1 MKLMEQTI
9 FKFRSKT
16 EGDTFFL
23 GEISGRLIEEEQV
36 VLLSGDLGV
45 GKTVFVQGI
54 ASGMGIVDDVSSPT
68 YTLINEYSGELN
80 LYHMDF
86 YRLEDE
92 TDLLDL
98 GFEDYLD
105 RKGVIIIEWPELAC
119 GFLYP
124 DYIYVKIDKLADDT
138 REITLEADGVRS
150 RKLIE
155 GVKKNVSIRD

>member
-1 MKLMEQTI
+1 MEQTI

-16 EGDTFFL
+16 AKETFSL
-23 GEISGRLIEEEQV
+23 GEIIGRLIEADQV
-36 VLLSGDLGV
+36 ILLSGDLGV

-54 ASGMGIVDDVSSPT
+54 ASGMGIIDDVSSPT
-68 YTLINEYSGELN
+68 YTLINEYIGRLP

-105 RKGVIIIEWPELAC
+105 RKGIIIIEWPELAYA
-119 GFLYP
+119 FLP
-124 DYIYVKIDKLADDT
+124 LDYICVKIERLSGDE
-138 REITLEADGVRS
+138 REITLEAEDIKS
-150 RKLIE
+150 KKLIE
-155 GVKKNVSIRD
+155 GIKKNASIRD